1 MAVVWFQKH
10 VPPWLP
16 PIADKLGVVVTGFD
30 TRSVT
35 TRNPFVVL
43 LDAREE
49 DPVALANRARGAFG
63 DEAVLCALTGLEGLP
78 EEAHALVE
86 VAAPASTQVVLP
98 VLRLALALA
107 SERRKRRSAE
117 SRAAHAKLAT
127 GERSGFDPGSEA
139 LSAARLGVVTLDAN
153 LLCVGWN
160 RFMEQRFGIAAR
172 DVLGKRLDQTSL
184 PVPLHALAEQAIL
197 GEVVDS
203 GEVHSPREETGRS
216 LWLNVIANPISDDAA
231 GPARGVALIVR
242 DLTPQ
247 RVAEELRRQTEREFR
262 GLLDSLPEA
271 GILHVDG
278 RVTFSNTTTATML
291 LEADAS
297 ALVGRPFTS
306 LFAPEDRELAAS
318 QIARVRQDR
327 RVLPQELRFLRRDGS
342 ILLVEMTSAVVR
354 FDGRDGVFSVARDV
368 TERKELQERVA
379 TTDRLVS
386 MGVLAAG
393 VAHEI
398 NNPLTA
404 LVSSLDFLDEQMDTL
419 LAGAAPEVRE
429 DLHDLLL
436 TSKEATFRIRDIVR
450 DLRLFTRPNEERK
463 SHVDLRETLEST
475 ARLARIEIRHRA
487 RLVKDFKPVPLV
499 FGNEARLGQV
509 FLNLVMNAAQAIEE
523 GDVGRNEILLST
535 ATDEEGRAV
544 VEVRDTGRGIPSAV
558 LPHIFEPFFTT
569 KPVGVGT
576 GLGLSISRR
585 IVQAVGG
592 TLEATSE
599 PGRGAVFRVTL
610 PPADAQPAAL
620 LSDAPKPA
628 KSQRGR
634 VLVVDDDVAVRRALN
649 RVLGETHDLVTV
661 SSGAEAIETILSGER
676 FDVVLCDLMMP
687 RVTGDRCFERVLEID
702 PEQARRFVFM
712 TGGAFTP
719 SARAFLEKVR
729 APLVEKPFETAS
741 LRAIV
746 EEMIYA
752 PPVSISTTTRPAPN
766 SNR

>member
-63 DEAVLCALTGLEGLP
+63 DEAVLCALTGLEGLA
-78 EEAHALVE
+78 EDAHSLVD
-86 VAAPASTQVVLP
+86 VSAPASTQVVLP
-98 VLRLALALA
+98 VLRLALSLA
-107 SERRKRRSAE
+107 SERRKRKTAE
-117 SRAAHAKLAT
+117 SRAAHAKIT
-127 GERSGFDPGSEA
+127 SGERAGLDPGSEA
-139 LSAARLGVVTLDAN
+139 LSAARLGVVTLDAD

-160 RFMEQRFGIAAR
+160 RFMEQRFGISAS
-172 DVLGKRLDQTSL
+172 DVLGKRLDQTLL
-184 PVPLHALAEQAIL
+184 PVPLHPLAEQALL

-203 GEVHSPREETGRS
+203 GEVHSTSGETSAS
-216 LWLNVIANPISDDAA
+216 LWLNVIASPISDDGTGA
-231 GPARGVALIVR
+231 PRGVAVIVR

-247 RVAEELRRQTEREFR
+247 RVAEELRRQTERELR

-278 RVTFSNTTTATML
+278 SITFSNATTAAML
-291 LEADAS
+291 LESDAS
-297 ALVGRPFTS
+297 VLVGRPFTS
-306 LFAPEDRELAAS
+306 LFTPEDRQLAA
-318 QIARVRQDR
+318 QQVARVRENGR
-327 RVLPQELRFLRRDGS
+327 APPQELRLLRKDGG
-342 ILLVEMTSAVVR
+342 ILLVEMTAAAVR
-354 FDGRDGVFSVARDV
+354 FDGRDGIFSVARDV

-404 LVSSLDFLDEQMDTL
+404 LVSSLDFLDEEMDGL
-419 LAGAAPEVRE
+419 LADAMPERQA
-429 DLHDLLL
+429 DLQDLLL

-450 DLRLFTRPNEERK
+450 DLRLFSRPHEERK

-499 FGNEARLGQV
+499 LGNEARLGQV

-523 GDVGRNEILLST
+523 GNVERNEIHLST
-535 ATDEEGRAV
+535 STDQEGRAV
-544 VEVRDTGRGIPSAV
+544 VEVRDTGRGIPGPV

-569 KPVGVGT
+569 KPVGIGT

-585 IVQAVGG
+585 IVQAAGG
-592 TLEATSE
+592 TLEATSQ
-599 PGRGAVFRVTL
+599 PGYGAVLRVTL
-610 PPADAQPAAL
+610 PPGDARPAAL
-620 LSDAPKPA
+620 LSDAPKP
-628 KSQRGR
+628 SRGQRGR
-634 VLVVDDDVAVRRALN
+634 VLVVDDDVAVRRALI
-649 RVLGETHDLVTV
+649 RMLGETHDLVTV
-661 SSGAEAIETILSGER
+661 SSGAEAIDTILSGER
-676 FDVVLCDLMMP
+676 YDVILCDLMMP
-687 RVTGDRCFERVLEID
+687 RVTGDRCYERILEID
-702 PEQARRFVFM
+702 PEQARKFVFM
-712 TGGAFTP
+712 SGGAFTP
-719 SARAFLEKVR
+719 SARAFLEKVQT
-729 APLVEKPFETAS
+729 PLVEKPFETAR
-741 LRAIV
+741 LRAV
-746 EEMIYA
+746 LEEMLNAA
-752 PPVSISTTTRPAPN
+752 PAADSTRPSSA
-766 SNR
+766 

>member
-1 MAVVWFQKH
+1 VAVVWFQKD

-16 PIADKLGVVVTGFD
+16 PIADKLGVLVTGFD

-49 DPVALANRARGAFG
+49 DPVTLATRARGAFG

-78 EEAHALVE
+78 EEALSLVD
-86 VAAPASTQVVLP
+86 VSAPASTQVVLP
-98 VLRLALALA
+98 VLRLALSLA
-107 SERRKRRSAE
+107 SERRKRKTAE
-117 SRAAHAKLAT
+117 SRAAHAKQPSD
-127 GERSGFDPGSEA
+127 RIGFDPGGEA
-139 LSAARLGVVTLDAN
+139 LSAARLGIATLDAN
-153 LLCVGWN
+153 LVCVGWN
-160 RFMEQRFGIAAR
+160 RFMEQRFGVAASK
-172 DVLGKRLDQTSL
+172 VLGKTLQGAAL
-184 PVPLHALAEQAIL
+184 PVPLHALAERALL

-203 GEVHSPREETGRS
+203 GEMQSRVDAGAA
-216 LWLNVIANPISDDAA
+216 LWLNVIANPISDDGA
-231 GPARGVALIVR
+231 GPPRGVAVIVR

-262 GLLDSLPEA
+262 GLLDSLPES

-278 RVTFSNTTTATML
+278 RVTFANATTAATL
-291 LEADAS
+291 LEADA
-297 ALVGRPFTS
+297 AVLVGRQFTS
-306 LFAPEDRELAAS
+306 LFTPEDRQLVAAHVLRI
-318 QIARVRQDR
+318 QGGARVPPEE
-327 RVLPQELRFLRRDGS
+327 VRFLRRDGG
-342 ILLVEMTSAVVR
+342 ILLVEMTSAVVH
-354 FDGRDGVFSVARDV
+354 FDGREGVFSVARDV
-368 TERKELQERVA
+368 TERKELQERAA

-404 LVSSLDFLDEQMDTL
+404 LVSSLDFLDEEMDLL
-419 LAGAAPEVRE
+419 LADATPARRD

-487 RLVKDFKPVPLV
+487 RLVKDFGPVPPV

-523 GDVGRNEILLST
+523 GDVERNEILLST
-535 ATDEEGRAV
+535 STDDEGRAV
-544 VEVRDTGRGIPSAV
+544 VEVRDTGRGIPSAI
-558 LPHIFEPFFTT
+558 LPHIFDPFFTT
-569 KPVGVGT
+569 KPVGIGT

-585 IVQAVGG
+585 IVMAAGG

-599 PGRGAVFRVTL
+599 PGHGAVFRVTL
-610 PPADAQPAAL
+610 PPSDARPATL

-628 KSQRGR
+628 SAQRGR
-634 VLVVDDDVAVRRALN
+634 VLVVDDDVAVRRALI
-649 RVLGETHDLVTV
+649 RMLGETHDLVTV
-661 SSGAEAIETILSGER
+661 SSGAEAIETIHSGER

-687 RVTGDRCFERVLEID
+687 RVTGDRCYERVLEID
-702 PEQARRFVFM
+702 ADQARKFVFM
-712 TGGAFTP
+712 TGGA
-719 SARAFLEKVR
+719 
-729 APLVEKPFETAS
+729 
-741 LRAIV
+741 
-746 EEMIYA
+746 
-752 PPVSISTTTRPAPN
+752 
-766 SNR
+766 